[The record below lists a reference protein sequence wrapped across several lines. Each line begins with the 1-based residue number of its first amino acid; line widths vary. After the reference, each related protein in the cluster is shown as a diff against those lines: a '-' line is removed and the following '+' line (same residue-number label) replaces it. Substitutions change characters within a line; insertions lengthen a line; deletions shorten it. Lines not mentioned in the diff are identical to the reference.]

1 MKFPGRR
8 KLKHYFPVNTN
19 NRFDLESSVF
29 GHVNT
34 SVCGIDQNM
43 VDIIAQ
49 VDESILNDFGLDKG
63 ASQGVDLKTANRL
76 YAFLTDNALIEE
88 QFAGGTI
95 GNTLHNYSTLA
106 DDRSVQFG
114 VMSQN
119 IKVGD
124 YAYRYLCNTSSKVD
138 LTCLQPVDGAIG
150 RCFTLITSDGE
161 RTFGISP
168 GLMNDLNPDFINE
181 QVVAS
186 ASALVLCAYTLGDDS
201 LPIFQATIKAARLA
215 KAHGVP
221 VVLTLGTRGLVSSIR
236 DRLLEF
242 MEEFVNIAAMNE
254 EEAEALTN
262 IDDPLGASE
271 ATLEMVD
278 MVLLTAGAEGL
289 YLSGYTEKSMARE
302 TENQIRSA
310 AISDFNRFE
319 FSRPLPKSQ
328 CDEPLKVYS
337 HISPYLGGPD
347 KIKNTNGAGDG
358 ALSALIHDLAANHY
372 HRAILPTSSKHQ
384 KAWLTYSSFAQVCK
398 YANRVS
404 FEVLAQSSPRL
415 SRALP
420 EREMSLEDS
429 YWDQ

>member
-34 SVCGIDQNM
+34 CVSGIDQNL

-49 VDESILNDFGLDKG
+49 VDESTLRDFSLDKA
-63 ASQGVDLKTANRL
+63 ASQWIDNETANRL
-76 YAFLTDNALIEE
+76 YQFLIDNDVIEE
-88 QFAGGTI
+88 QHAGGTI
-95 GNTLHNYSTLA
+95 GNTLHNYSILA

-114 VMSQN
+114 AMSKSIQ
-119 IKVGD
+119 VGD

-138 LTCLQPVDGAIG
+138 LTFMQPVDGPIG
-150 RCFTLITSDGE
+150 RCFTLITPDGE

-168 GLMNDLNPDFINE
+168 GLMNDLYPEFISE
-181 QVVAS
+181 EVIS
-186 ASALVLCAYTLGDDS
+186 GSSALVLCAYTLGDKS
-201 LPIFQATIKAARLA
+201 LPIYQATLKAADFAR
-215 KAHGVP
+215 KHNIP
-221 VVLTLGTRGLVSSIR
+221 VVLTLGTYGLVKAIR
-236 DRLLEF
+236 AELIEF
-242 MEEFVNIAAMNE
+242 MQNYVTVAAMNE
-254 EEAEALTN
+254 EEGEALTGLS
-262 IDDPLGASE
+262 DPLQACE

-289 YLSGYTEKSMARE
+289 YLSGYAEAEFARE
-302 TENQIRSA
+302 TENPIRSGS
-310 AISDFNRFE
+310 ISDFNRYE
-319 FSRPLPKSQ
+319 FSRPMRRLDCEAPI
-328 CDEPLKVYS
+328 KVYS

-347 KIKNTNGAGDG
+347 KIQNTNGAGDG
-358 ALSALIHDLAANHY
+358 ALSALIHDMAANHY
-372 HRAILPTSSKHQ
+372 HRAILPTSGKHQ
-384 KAWLTYSSFAQVCK
+384 KPWLTYSSFAQCCK